1 MIWIE
6 NGIRNKGST
15 VKVGHMIPPRAAIS
29 EQSRRGQTLRMI
41 KGQIRHYLLG
51 PRQRRM
57 IHRMITPCG
66 KGGIAINIG
75 SKLPHQEINGDL
87 DYVLKQRC
95 QVWLETLRMPA
106 LRFID

>member
-1 MIWIE
+1 
-6 NGIRNKGST
+6 
-15 VKVGHMIPPRAAIS
+15 
-29 EQSRRGQTLRMI
+29 
-41 KGQIRHYLLG
+41 
-51 PRQRRM
+51 M

-87 DYVLKQRC
+87 DYDLKQRC

-106 LRFID
+106 LRFHRLNSINEHEGDAVRDPRSDARYRW